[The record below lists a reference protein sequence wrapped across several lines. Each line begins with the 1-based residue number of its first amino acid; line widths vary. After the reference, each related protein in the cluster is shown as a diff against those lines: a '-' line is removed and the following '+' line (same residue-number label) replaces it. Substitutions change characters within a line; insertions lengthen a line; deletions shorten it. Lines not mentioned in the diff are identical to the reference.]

1 MKLDK
6 RTKQK
11 IFVKKIGK
19 KTCNSEEAVIKYITV
34 RRTSDTNASEK
45 WLRKSAKQDDFF
57 QKKSK
62 NFKKV
67 LDKKS
72 LL

>member
-1 MKLDK
+1 ML
-6 RTKQK
+6 
-11 IFVKKIGK
+11 
-19 KTCNSEEAVIKYITV
+19 KYITV

-67 LDKKS
+67 LDKES